1 MDVISIHRQRGF
13 IDLSSSASKMTQ
25 KGQVTIPAKLRKRLK
40 LEPGS
45 KLRLF
50 VEPDEHSVVMTATGS
65 IKDAFGILP
74 KPKRVSTI
82 EEMDEAVQSAVAKHV
97 MDI

>member
-1 MDVISIHRQRGF
+1 MEVSTMN
-13 IDLSSSASKMTQ
+13 A
-25 KGQVTIPAKLRKRLK
+25 KGQVTIPAKLRKRLN

-50 VEPDEHSVVMTATGS
+50 LEPDEHSVVMAATGS

-74 KPKRVSTI
+74 KPEKAFTI
-82 EEMDEAVQSAVAKHV
+82 EEMDEAVQNAVAKHV

>member
-1 MDVISIHRQRGF
+1 MEVSTMN
-13 IDLSSSASKMTQ
+13 A

-50 VEPDEHSVVMTATGS
+50 VEPDEHSVVMMATGS

-74 KPKRVSTI
+74 KPQKAFTI
-82 EEMDEAVQSAVAKHV
+82 EEMDDAVQSAVAKHV

>member
-1 MDVISIHRQRGF
+1 MN
-13 IDLSSSASKMTQ
+13 A
-25 KGQVTIPAKLRKRLK
+25 KGQVTIPAKLRKQLN

-50 VEPDEHSVVMTATGS
+50 IESDEHSVVMTATGS

-74 KPKRVSTI
+74 RPAKAFTI
-82 EEMDEAVQSAVAKHV
+82 EEMDESVQNAVAKHV
-97 MDI
+97 MDL